1 MQNDNKIFCYLLSF
15 KNSVHHVVDISE
27 KNGSAFGEGGV
38 GGVGKRCDGD
48 EDQSG
53 EGEDWQREEGLEIG
67 IRIQ

>member
-38 GGVGKRCDGD
+38 GESAKDAMGTRIKTEKVR
-48 EDQSG
+48 
-53 EGEDWQREEGLEIG
+53 IG
-67 IRIQ
+67 S